1 MSERVEYS
9 IEDDRMI
16 EAMFKKFWA
25 NNKKFRE
32 PRDEN
37 IMRLAFEVGFKVAAE
52 VLVEV
57 DKQKTIKRRLQSWLK
72 RSIKNLSTPSI
83 VRR

>member
-1 MSERVEYS
+1 MSERVEYD

-16 EAMFKKFWA
+16 EVMFKKFWA